1 MKIPLSFALASVLLF
16 PFSPLIHADE
26 TGSPDR
32 WSKDMAAFEDRDA
45 TTPPPTDALLFTGS
59 SSIRMWDLPGSW
71 PNHKTINNGFG
82 GSTLPDVIARF
93 DRLVRPYDARAVIIY
108 SGDNDIK
115 TGQSAAEVI
124 ASVRAFHALA
134 AAAKPGVPVI
144 FIAVKPSTARWNLW
158 PVMKEVNEAMASM
171 EGELADFYYADIA
184 SQMLP
189 ENGEAPGP
197 EWFKKDGLHLSELG
211 YAGWTSIV
219 NEALKRA
226 RAL

>member
-1 MKIPLSFALASVLLF
+1 
-16 PFSPLIHADE
+16 
-26 TGSPDR
+26 
-32 WSKDMAAFEDRDA
+32 MAAFEDRDA

-158 PVMKEVNEAMASM
+158 PVMKEVKRSDGVDGRGNWPIFTMRTSPPKCSPKTAKLPARSGSKKTDSTLASWVT
-171 EGELADFYYADIA
+171 
-184 SQMLP
+184 
-189 ENGEAPGP
+189 PGGP
-197 EWFKKDGLHLSELG
+197 LS
-211 YAGWTSIV
+211 
-219 NEALKRA
+219 
-226 RAL
+226 